1 MADHVSQGVV
11 KVIELVG
18 VSRQSY
24 SDAVRQAVAEASK
37 TIRGINGVEV
47 IRSSAKVENGEISEY
62 RVDLKIAFPVE
73 RAGD

>member
-18 VSRQSY
+18 VSQQSY

-47 IRSSAKVENGEISEY
+47 IRSSAKVQDGEISEY

-73 RAGD
+73 RADA

>member
-1 MADHVSQGVV
+1 VADHVSQGVV
-11 KVIELVG
+11 KVLELVG
-18 VSRQSY
+18 VSQQSY
-24 SDAVRQAVAEASK
+24 SDAVRQAVSEASK

-73 RAGD
+73 RASQ